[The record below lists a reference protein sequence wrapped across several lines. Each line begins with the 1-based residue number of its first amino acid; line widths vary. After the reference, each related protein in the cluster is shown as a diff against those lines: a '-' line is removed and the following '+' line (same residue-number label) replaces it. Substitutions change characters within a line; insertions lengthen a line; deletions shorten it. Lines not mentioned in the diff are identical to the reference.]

1 MNLKSLLFKM
11 LLGSWSYK
19 RVFDNGNKGNGILE
33 ITKNDLFDL
42 KYSESGVLYLNNGRA
57 LNSKR
62 KYYFRL
68 FEKKLEIYFFEG
80 PKSLFQTIKLDQIDK
95 SLIGNAIHLCEEDTY
110 RSRYS
115 FKLDDKTFQI
125 KHIINGP
132 KKSYKSITNY
142 KKIYQ

>member
-68 FEKKLEIYFFEG
+68 FEKKTWNL
-80 PKSLFQTIKLDQIDK
+80 LFWRTKIAFSNYQ
-95 SLIGNAIHLCEEDTY
+95 A
-110 RSRYS
+110 RSNR
-115 FKLDDKTFQI
+115 
-125 KHIINGP
+125 
-132 KKSYKSITNY
+132 
-142 KKIYQ
+142 